1 MFVSVVSNNILN
13 FNYFS
18 PLQHLNLIF
27 LVFYKP
33 HIDYCSA
40 LHLNDCMIFPGHF
53 VAVAVLASFLHPS
66 VPFYTLLRL
75 STTFFCSSLL
85 SMFSMFFTA
94 YHFLLTTILAL
105 FTFNSYSQS
114 PFILCLVDTS
124 NNYSW
129 SLDFVFFIRTR
140 LSISTWFCVLLLC
153 FMSIASS
160 VLLCLVL
167 SLSFTLLALFTFYL
181 TQPMPLS
188 PYLVWILCCFVI
200 NFGIFWCFHLPP
212 TLNFRFLLSYTI
224 FVCSFTHSTYYN
236 FL

>member
-124 NNYSW
+124 NNYS
-129 SLDFVFFIRTR
+129 
-140 LSISTWFCVLLLC
+140 
-153 FMSIASS
+153 
-160 VLLCLVL
+160 
-167 SLSFTLLALFTFYL
+167 
-181 TQPMPLS
+181 
-188 PYLVWILCCFVI
+188 
-200 NFGIFWCFHLPP
+200 
-212 TLNFRFLLSYTI
+212 
-224 FVCSFTHSTYYN
+224 
-236 FL
+236 